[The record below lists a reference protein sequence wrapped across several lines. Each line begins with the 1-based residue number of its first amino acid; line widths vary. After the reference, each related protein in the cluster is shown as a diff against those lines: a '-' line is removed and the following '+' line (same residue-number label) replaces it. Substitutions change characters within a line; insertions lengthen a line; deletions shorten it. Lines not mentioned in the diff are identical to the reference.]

1 MIHGVD
7 PSGEQF
13 LLDMQS
19 LDKRIER
26 VQRQISSGLRIQSAS
41 DDPDQISNLLRT
53 RAEMAQNNQVRDDLK
68 SYKLEADIASD
79 ALTRANQVLEK
90 VKALN
95 AQGITG
101 ALDAAATA
109 SLVEQVEGFMQEMTG
124 IAATKVNGRYIFS
137 GDKDQ
142 TAPYTIDYTQPN
154 GVSAY
159 AGSASTRQARHPEG
173 TLIPVAQTADSLFD
187 SATPGESVF
196 SAMAS
201 LRQGLLDGDSTAIQN
216 ALDSVQSAEQ
226 HLRGTLVLYGNVQNR
241 IAAAG
246 DEADR
251 KDVRLEDQLSSIQ
264 ETDVTAAIVE
274 LKDLQFD
281 RDASLSA
288 RAKLPKTSLFDYLA

>member
-53 RAEMAQNNQVRDDLK
+53 RAEMAQNNQIRNDLK

-95 AQGITG
+95 AQGVTG

-154 GVSAY
+154 GVS
-159 AGSASTRQARHPEG
+159 
-173 TLIPVAQTADSLFD
+173 
-187 SATPGESVF
+187 
-196 SAMAS
+196 
-201 LRQGLLDGDSTAIQN
+201 
-216 ALDSVQSAEQ
+216 
-226 HLRGTLVLYGNVQNR
+226 
-241 IAAAG
+241 
-246 DEADR
+246 
-251 KDVRLEDQLSSIQ
+251 
-264 ETDVTAAIVE
+264 VT
-274 LKDLQFD
+274 
-281 RDASLSA
+281 
-288 RAKLPKTSLFDYLA
+288 